1 MRNFA
6 FWGVMLVVLGLATG
20 CNSTY
25 IPPVDPNGS
34 DLTPEQIKAISK
46 RKIQVPCSITISCSD
61 SFVGVRDSL
70 FFNDY
75 YHYPLRAILTN
86 SFRHAAYQVFEP
98 AQGEVIDAFNI
109 YVTVQEANLDIAWG
123 KANFVLQI
131 IMRFDEPGEKKILSC
146 SISKR
151 AQVPLVSNDAVP
163 DAVYMACRDA
173 AFETMQKI
181 LENPRLWTTV
191 KRFENR

>member
-1 MRNFA
+1 MRR
-6 FWGVMLVVLGLATG
+6 LHLLLLILSLGLAAG

-25 IPPVDPNGS
+25 MPQVDPNQS

-46 RKIQVPCSITISCSD
+46 RKIQVPCSINIACAD
-61 SFVGVRDSL
+61 NFVGVRDSL
-70 FFNDY
+70 FFTDY
-75 YHYPLRAILTN
+75 YHYPLRSILTN
-86 SFRHAAYQVFEP
+86 SFRSAAYQVFEP

-131 IMRFDEPGEKKILSC
+131 VMRFDEPGEKKIMSAG
-146 SISKR
+146 ISKSI
-151 AQVPLVSNDAVP
+151 QLPLTGNDKVP
-163 DAVYMACRDA
+163 DAVYVACRDA
-173 AFETMQKI
+173 AFDAMQKI

-191 KRFENR
+191 KRFENK